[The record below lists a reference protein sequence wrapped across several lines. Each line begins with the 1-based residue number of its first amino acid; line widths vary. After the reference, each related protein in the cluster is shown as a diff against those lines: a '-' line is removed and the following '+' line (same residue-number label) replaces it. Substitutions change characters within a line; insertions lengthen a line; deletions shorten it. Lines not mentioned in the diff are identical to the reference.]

1 MATSCPTMAEG
12 TEMMIKLYK
21 RLNKTAMGLT
31 LACIV
36 FLVIANI
43 VYLALSNDRWNCFI
57 EYLLPFDI
65 AGIAIAF
72 ATVYLSLDS

>member
-1 MATSCPTMAEG
+1 MT
-12 TEMMIKLYK
+12 IKEAR
-21 RLNKTAMGLT
+21 RLKNTAMGLT

-43 VYLALSNDRWNCFI
+43 VYLVLYNDRWNCFF

-65 AGIAIAF
+65 AGIAITF
-72 ATVYLSLDS
+72 ATVYLSKE

>member
-1 MATSCPTMAEG
+1 MSNKEVR
-12 TEMMIKLYK
+12 
-21 RLNKTAMGLT
+21 RLQNTAMGLT

-43 VYLALSNDRWNCFI
+43 VYLVLSNDRWTCFM

-65 AGIAIAF
+65 AGIAITF
-72 ATVYLSLDS
+72 AIVYLSKE